1 MFGKLVPLSSSVS
14 RPGCRIFVAGIASK
28 GSVNHLFSYFE
39 KFGPVRGIEVFPG
52 KGIRFLSPGEEWHPR
67 HPLKGYCVVHM
78 ENPEDASFIIS
89 QSPHCLGERVLSC
102 KPYLRGEELRKLN
115 QTLCHKR
122 LILKQVPKGI
132 DLEPLKRQ
140 LEALA
145 GPIESFY
152 VLVTDRD
159 TALERRHSTCSVLF
173 KSETARQI
181 LLNLG
186 SIPGPHGKHIY
197 FRAYEQKNTLQINS
211 SKGPKGSKNDS
222 IKTMSNTPISL
233 RMTKESA
240 SRSHFEKSFAK
251 YSAPRRY
258 LSESSRDPAEIGG
271 SAVDADSL
279 DSNFHSL
286 KPNKAKYFVVRGLVD
301 GFPGSSRNH
310 TSEICFNISTPRAF

>member
-1 MFGKLVPLSSSVS
+1 MFGKQVPVPTSIS

-39 KFGPVRGIEVFPG
+39 TFGPVRGIELFPG
-52 KGIRFLSPGEEWHPR
+52 KGIHFLAPGEEWHPR
-67 HPLKGYCVVHM
+67 HPLKGYCILHM
-78 ENPEDASFIIS
+78 ENSEDAAFIIS
-89 QSPHCLGERVLSC
+89 KSPHYLGERVLSC
-102 KPYLRGEELRKLN
+102 KPYLRGEELRRLN

-140 LEALA
+140 LEALG

-186 SIPGPHGKHIY
+186 SIPGPYGKPIY
-197 FRAYEQKNTLQINS
+197 FRAYEQKNVTMNS
-211 SKGPKGSKNDS
+211 TRGSKGVEKKFN
-222 IKTMSNTPISL
+222 KTLSGTPVSL
-233 RMTKESA
+233 RMTTA
-240 SRSHFEKSFAK
+240 STSQSQFEKSFSR
-251 YSAPRRY
+251 YSGPRRF
-258 LSESSRDPAEIGG
+258 LTETSRAPTETANTP
-271 SAVDADSL
+271 VDADSL

-286 KPNKAKYFVVRGLVD
+286 KPNKVKYFVVRGLVD
-301 GFPGSSRNH
+301 GFPGGSRNH
-310 TSEICFNISTPRAF
+310 ASEICFNISKPRVF